1 MGIIDSIQHWANVS
15 PDQTAHISADRSLT
29 YGELARR
36 SDILAD
42 YFLRTFPAADTQRP
56 IAIYGHKE
64 PELLV
69 AFLAAVKSG
78 HPYVPIDVA
87 IPQHR
92 IDHIQAASR
101 ALALLTPSDIAA
113 LTEKSA
119 PVAIDP
125 SKAVAA
131 DDPFYIMFTSG
142 STGNPKGVVISYQNL
157 QSFVDWM
164 VQEQR
169 FAEQR
174 EVFLDQAPFS
184 FDLSVMDVYPCLVT
198 GNTLFSIHQD
208 EITNPAQLYRTLSRS
223 QVTTWVSTPSFAQ
236 MCLVEKSF
244 ARAMLP
250 RLNRL
255 LFCGETLAVD
265 VAATLLER
273 FPQAAVWNT
282 YGPTEA
288 TVATTSVR
296 IDEKVVK
303 TYAPLPVGYPKPG
316 SHILI
321 VDEASNP
328 LPEGQRGQ
336 IIIAGANVSAGY
348 AGRPDLT
355 EKAFFDLDGMRAYRT
370 GDQGYVADGLLF
382 FEGRQD
388 NQIKLHGHRI
398 EIGDIEANLQAL
410 PHVRDALIIVKRKNG
425 IPDSLSAF
433 VIYEDQADASEFE
446 RARTLRTQLGE
457 RLPAYM
463 IPRRFYF
470 LTAFPMTANGKADR
484 QKLAESQV

>member
-1 MGIIDSIQHWANVS
+1 MGIVDSIQHWAKVS
-15 PDQTAHISADRSLT
+15 PDQTAHISGDRSLT

-42 YFLRTFPAADTQRP
+42 HFLHAFSVEDSHRP

-64 PELLV
+64 PELLI

-92 IDHIQAASR
+92 IDHILAVSG
-101 ALALLTPSDIAA
+101 ALALLTAQDIAA
-113 LTEKSA
+113 LTAHAA
-119 PVAIDP
+119 PVAVDP
-125 SKAVAA
+125 SHYVS
-131 DDPFYIMFTSG
+131 DEDPFYIMFTSG
-142 STGNPKGVVISYQNL
+142 STGEPKGVIISHLNL
-157 QSFVDWM
+157 QSFVDWI
-164 VQEQR
+164 VQEQH
-169 FAEQR
+169 FAEQQ

-198 GNTLFSIHQD
+198 GNTLFSLLKE
-208 EITNPAQLYRTLSRS
+208 EIANPAQLYRTLSRS

-236 MCLVEKSF
+236 MCLLEKSF
-244 ARAMLP
+244 ASARLP
-250 RLNRL
+250 RLKRF
-255 LFCGETLAVD
+255 LFCGETLSVD

-273 FPQAAVWNT
+273 FPLAEVWNT

-288 TVATTSVR
+288 AVATTSVK
-296 IDEKVVK
+296 IDEKVLS

-316 SHILI
+316 SRLLI
-321 VDEASNP
+321 MDEATNVV
-328 LPEGQRGQ
+328 PEGQRGQ
-336 IIIAGANVSAGY
+336 IIIAGINVSQGY
-348 AGRPDLT
+348 IGRPDLT
-355 EKAFFDLDGMRAYRT
+355 EKAFFDLDGMGAYRT
-370 GDQGYVADGLLF
+370 GDQGYLDHGLLF
-382 FEGRQD
+382 FEGRRD

-410 PHVRDALIIVKRKNG
+410 PHVRDALVVVKMKDG

-433 VIYEDQADASEFE
+433 VIYDDREDGSESK
-446 RARTLRTQLGE
+446 RTRLLRTQLGG

-463 IPRRFYF
+463 IPRKFHF
-470 LTAFPMTANGKADR
+470 LDAFPMTANGKADR
-484 QKLAESQV
+484 KRLAESQL

>member
-288 TVATTSVR
+288 T
-296 IDEKVVK
+296 
-303 TYAPLPVGYPKPG
+303 
-316 SHILI
+316 
-321 VDEASNP
+321 
-328 LPEGQRGQ
+328 
-336 IIIAGANVSAGY
+336 
-348 AGRPDLT
+348 
-355 EKAFFDLDGMRAYRT
+355 
-370 GDQGYVADGLLF
+370 
-382 FEGRQD
+382 
-388 NQIKLHGHRI
+388 
-398 EIGDIEANLQAL
+398 EIG
-410 PHVRDALIIVKRKNG
+410 R
-425 IPDSLSAF
+425 
-433 VIYEDQADASEFE
+433 ASCRE
-446 RARTLRTQLGE
+446 R
-457 RLPAYM
+457 
-463 IPRRFYF
+463 
-470 LTAFPMTANGKADR
+470 
-484 QKLAESQV
+484 V